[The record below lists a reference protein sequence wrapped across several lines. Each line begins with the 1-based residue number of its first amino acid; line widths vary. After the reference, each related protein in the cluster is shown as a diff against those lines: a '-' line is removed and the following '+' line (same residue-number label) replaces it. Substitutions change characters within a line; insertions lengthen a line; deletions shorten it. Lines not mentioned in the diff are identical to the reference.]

1 MDEAD
6 AGGEEREEGEDEA
19 GGGGYSGN
27 GKVGGVIEKLS
38 RISGY
43 SKAMLSSNGVQ
54 GSEVIPNF
62 IRLMVEHGFN
72 ENTIIGGDNV
82 NGEIS

>member
-1 MDEAD
+1 
-6 AGGEEREEGEDEA
+6 
-19 GGGGYSGN
+19 
-27 GKVGGVIEKLS
+27 
-38 RISGY
+38 
-43 SKAMLSSNGVQ
+43 MLSSNGVQ